1 MEISAIAYLKRL
13 KLFKSYIRNYK
24 KIMRDDWPGY
34 LDDVW
39 QHVGV
44 GRNVLGMLSMTF
56 NKTIT
61 VFNDHNKPRGKFAL
75 GEIDRMIIGQNL
87 ALVIDTGTGN
97 VKVCHAI
104 DSKTH
109 PYMPLNEYIKYLER
123 GIGEGSIKRS
133 DKYHFRT
140 TGPTHMP
147 LLEICTVISD
157 EMEYPIA
164 YRTLVTDDLKD
175 YGKPISATLAFHYL
189 EIIDE
194 FLETETPRKE
204 RRKKHGRSTK
214 SDHQS
219 SAR

>member
-13 KLFKSYIRNYK
+13 KLYKSYIRNYK

-87 ALVIDTGTGN
+87 ALVIDTSTGN
-97 VKVCHAI
+97 V
-104 DSKTH
+104 
-109 PYMPLNEYIKYLER
+109 
-123 GIGEGSIKRS
+123 
-133 DKYHFRT
+133 
-140 TGPTHMP
+140 
-147 LLEICTVISD
+147 
-157 EMEYPIA
+157 
-164 YRTLVTDDLKD
+164 
-175 YGKPISATLAFHYL
+175 
-189 EIIDE
+189 
-194 FLETETPRKE
+194 
-204 RRKKHGRSTK
+204 
-214 SDHQS
+214 
-219 SAR
+219 

>member
-13 KLFKSYIRNYK
+13 KRYKSYIRNYK

-39 QHVGV
+39 QYIGV
-44 GRNVLGMLSMTF
+44 GRNVLGFLSMTF

-61 VFNDHNKPRGKFAL
+61 VFNDHNKPRGNL
-75 GEIDRMIIGQNL
+75 VLTDVDRAIIGQNL
-87 ALVIDTGTGN
+87 ALIIDTSTGN

-109 PYMPLNEYIKYLER
+109 PYIPLNEYIKYLER
-123 GIGEGSIKRS
+123 GIGEESIKRS
-133 DKYHFRT
+133 DMYHFKT
-140 TGPTHMP
+140 DTLTKFP
-147 LLEICTVISD
+147 LLQICTVGSD

-164 YRTLVTDDLKD
+164 YRTLMTGDLED
-175 YGKPISATLAFHYL
+175 YSRPITTTLAFHFL
-189 EIIDE
+189 EVIDE

-204 RRKKHGRSTK
+204 RRKRHDRSIDK
-214 SDHQS
+214 DHQS
-219 SAR
+219 SAG

>member
-39 QHVGV
+39 QHVEV

-87 ALVIDTGTGN
+87 ALVIDTSTGN
-97 VKVCHAI
+97 VKVCHCI

-133 DKYHFRT
+133 DMYHFKT
-140 TGPTHMP
+140 DTLTKFP
-147 LLEICTVISD
+147 LLQICTVCDD
-157 EMEYPIA
+157 EMKYPIA
-164 YRTLVTDDLKD
+164 YRTLMTEDLKD
-175 YGKPISATLAFHYL
+175 YNRPITTTLAFHFL
-189 EIIDE
+189 ETIDE

-204 RRKKHGRSTK
+204 RRKRHDRSINENHKPSTE
-214 SDHQS
+214 
-219 SAR
+219 